1 MKKSK
6 RATRTKRAMVHI
18 ATRFKREDREL
29 WREAAART
37 GESLSEVL
45 RIALRKYCR
54 ELLLGSISDQNAA

>member
-6 RATRTKRAMVHI
+6 QVLRTKRAMVHI

-45 RIALRKYCR
+45 RTALREYCR
-54 ELLLGSISDQNAA
+54 KLLRDTGDRTAA